1 MAMRLAFITFIQ
13 DKLYFLMHVT
23 EITFRPALGNCKTLE
38 VKKTEEFTNYLDKV
52 HVLRHL
58 AYSLQY
64 FSRKRSL
71 HQRTKKI
78 QFVTNTKSTKIGFS
92 APLRSRSMWKGL
104 VLIILGP
111 TSLPL
116 FHPCVSYVSQFDQLT
131 LRRGTEDAL
140 AIEPLRLA
148 ARCFSRSHLYSNWGR
163 GSSGGLGT
171 STPALPISR
180 TDTRRH
186 FLSSSSVNTTIL
198 FTHWPLRC
206 NNT

>member
-1 MAMRLAFITFIQ
+1 M
-13 DKLYFLMHVT
+13 YCVT
-23 EITFRPALGNCKTLE
+23 EHTVCNTFQESE
-38 VKKTEEFTNYLDKV
+38 VYINAQRKSSLLPTPKVRRSGFLLHWEVDQCGKDWFWLFWVPYPCHCSTPVCYL
-52 HVLRHL
+52 
-58 AYSLQY
+58 
-64 FSRKRSL
+64 
-71 HQRTKKI
+71 
-78 QFVTNTKSTKIGFS
+78 
-92 APLRSRSMWKGL
+92 
-104 VLIILGP
+104 
-111 TSLPL
+111 
-116 FHPCVSYVSQFDQLT
+116 SQFDHLT